1 MQVITHNIL
10 SQFTDRQLNIAK
22 KDKDR
27 SMERLS
33 SGYKINRSADNA
45 AGLEISENMRQ
56 QVRGLKRG
64 GKNTQEGISWL
75 QVADGRSEEHTSEL
89 QSLA

>member
-22 KDKDR
+22 KNRDR

-33 SGYKINRSADNA
+33 SGWNTHSI
-45 AGLEISENMRQ
+45 LEIS
-56 QVRGLKRG
+56 K
-64 GKNTQEGISWL
+64 
-75 QVADGRSEEHTSEL
+75 TS
-89 QSLA
+89 